1 MNAMSQSF
9 NQNNTKGESDVP
21 LFETI
26 KWNSAKNKV
35 KAMVSFLLLALNVN
49 NI

>member
-35 KAMVSFLLLALNVN
+35 KALVSFLLVN
-49 NI
+49 IEL